1 MGLNDLSK
9 KEVENVFSYTLSK
22 YDSLD
27 EFLDKFKEVLSK
39 LYEHKDY
46 KGGWD
51 DQKIDPLLNEYE
63 KKTDAIKKDYRDK
76 KIVKLTGSSVNIIG
90 GILSFTPFAPIG
102 WGLLGIGSGMTAIT
116 DVVDLADKSKQ
127 NAWAKAKN
135 ALCGYVENPF
145 KDTAFQ
151 DIYESLIK
159 TYKAVTDK
167 ISNDD
172 YSVILQGMGWNYFLF
187 RSNGKSHEEAI
198 ELLKDVLVLFKT
210 KRYTI
215 STELRLGDSNA
226 IKDIQLQ
233 VTSSANSLYTQVG
246 ALGMIGI
253 MAGIGA
259 TTTLAGI
266 RVAGLAFSY
275 AENIAHCLLVI
286 GNGSMRFIAFMTK
299 VSPAIAVVGG
309 VTSIVVNSIA
319 LHNLEQTFKP
329 YYDFKDECK
338 KLYDSYKDEY
348 KKTDAAITAMYQF
361 MNEHASQKEQ

>member
-1 MGLNDLSK
+1 
-9 KEVENVFSYTLSK
+9 
-22 YDSLD
+22 
-27 EFLDKFKEVLSK
+27 
-39 LYEHKDY
+39 
-46 KGGWD
+46 
-51 DQKIDPLLNEYE
+51 
-63 KKTDAIKKDYRDK
+63 
-76 KIVKLTGSSVNIIG
+76 
-90 GILSFTPFAPIG
+90 
-102 WGLLGIGSGMTAIT
+102 MTAIT

-127 NAWAKAKN
+127 NAWDKAKN

-159 TYKAVTDK
+159 TYKSVTDK

-172 YSVILQGMGWNYFLF
+172 YSVILQGIGWNYFLF

-198 ELLKDVLVLFKT
+198 ELLKDVLDLFKT

-215 STELRLGDSNA
+215 STELKLGDSNA

-233 VTSSANSLYTQVG
+233 VSSSASSLYTKVG

-253 MAGIGA
+253 MAGIGVS
-259 TTTLAGI
+259 TTLAGVK
-266 RVAGLAFSY
+266 VAGLSFSY
-275 AENIAHCLLVI
+275 AEKIAHCLLSI

-299 VSPAIAVVGG
+299 IAPAIAIVGG
-309 VTSIVVNSIA
+309 VASIVMDSIA

-338 KLYDSYKDEY
+338 KLYDSYKDEF

-361 MNEHASQKEQ
+361 MNEDASQKEQ